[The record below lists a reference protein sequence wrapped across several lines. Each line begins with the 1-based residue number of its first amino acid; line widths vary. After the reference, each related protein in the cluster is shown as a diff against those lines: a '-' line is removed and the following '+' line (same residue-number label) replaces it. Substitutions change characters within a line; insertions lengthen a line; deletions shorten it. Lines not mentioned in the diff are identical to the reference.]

1 MAGMPNTV
9 LAAEPGFGPACAG
22 DAIGAAGRAI
32 GAGVGAE
39 YAGFG
44 AGAGAAAG
52 VGFGAGAGAAAG
64 IGAGAGAAA
73 GIGFGDAATGF
84 VGSSP
89 LGFAPGAPPG
99 AMGALPSG
107 LSCAPGIPKTVLA
120 IPSLLFRLSAFSIAS
135 KTTARQTLL

>member
-1 MAGMPNTV
+1 MPNTV
-9 LAAEPGFGPACAG
+9 LAAEPGFGPVGVG

-44 AGAGAAAG
+44 AGAGAAVG
-52 VGFGAGAGAAAG
+52 VGFGAGVGAAAG
-64 IGAGAGAAA
+64 V
-73 GIGFGDAATGF
+73 GFGGAVTGF

-89 LGFAPGAPPG
+89 LGLAPGAPPG
-99 AMGALPSG
+99 AMGALPSD

-120 IPSLLFRLSAFSIAS
+120 IPSLLFRLSAFPIVS
-135 KTTARQTLL
+135 KTTAHQTLL